1 MTKNRGISITSTYHS
16 THIWCFTWT
25 DFWTIRKTWISNA
38 STPCLPPARCKISHH
53 NHSTLSLWT
62 LLYAIH
68 LRWFQFLTWAYGGTW
83 PLRNP
88 GKFAFLLA
96 SFSQSDLVTNFR
108 EAVCRSKEQK
118 AEPALNLAITHC
130 YDFIRARHA
139 RKSRDPQTSNTE
151 VCQNV
156 TSVLLSSSSLFSSLS
171 SSFVSH
177 AHRHNSYCHWR
188 LYYQQYNWAR
198 REYKSRNGG
207 KLITMKQPQ
216 MVSYVPK
223 YHNCQTELGIK
234 SEYVPMV

>member
-1 MTKNRGISITSTYHS
+1 MEGIIADIKDLSNSKLDLYITKSLLDKMTKNRGISITSTYHS

-25 DFWTIRKTWISNA
+25 DFWTIRKSWISNA

-62 LLYAIH
+62 LLYTIQ

-156 TSVLLSSSSLFSSLS
+156 TSSVVVVVVVRQVTLIVTILIVVDVCTISNIIGPAGPLSRT
-171 SSFVSH
+171 V
-177 AHRHNSYCHWR
+177 
-188 LYYQQYNWAR
+188 
-198 REYKSRNGG
+198 
-207 KLITMKQPQ
+207 
-216 MVSYVPK
+216 VVP
-223 YHNCQTELGIK
+223 
-234 SEYVPMV
+234 S